1 MASTTSSRETS
12 ELSPSLT
19 PLRVP
24 QRPIRSMR
32 THTILEISK
41 FSGSLDSVE
50 LTFQCVGTA
59 WNFALSTVVIVVTI
73 DQEPFPHDVKSL
85 RPPEFSVPLLLNR
98 QGCFI
103 SNSSWSL
110 NDSWSG
116 GFPRSPIMLIED
128 SESNIYMS
136 FVPVWKDGFYFQR
149 GIFQVLPDLH
159 GGGANQTS
167 LRYEDVIQQVKFS
180 TTD

>member
-1 MASTTSSRETS
+1 MIVLQDQSASTSVFEVFAACTSHLLPSTRCSTKCRFQFHFQFLLASTTSSRETS

-116 GFPRSPIMLIED
+116 GF
-128 SESNIYMS
+128 
-136 FVPVWKDGFYFQR
+136 
-149 GIFQVLPDLH
+149 
-159 GGGANQTS
+159 
-167 LRYEDVIQQVKFS
+167 S
-180 TTD
+180 TKSYHVD